1 MKRVLD
7 YLRANVVAYLAL
19 FIALGG
25 TSYALTVPAGSVGT
39 RQLKNHS
46 VTPIKLDK
54 GKIAGYVRA
63 WAVIQ
68 GGTQVLAS
76 RPQAKVLDWDPTSD
90 TGDIS
95 WGGSISGGCIPLTDG
110 GGVFVQAVVRP
121 HFAGLPAV
129 VHFATFTSSSQSG
142 SNTAA
147 VTAVVV
153 LCPQP

>member
-1 MKRVLD
+1 MKRFLD
-7 YLRANVVAYLAL
+7 HLRANVVGYLAL

-25 TSYALTVPAGSVGT
+25 TSYALTVPAGSVGS

-68 GGTQVLAS
+68 GGTQVVAS
-76 RPQAKVLDWDPTSD
+76 RPRAKVLDWDPTSD

-95 WGGSISGGCIPLTDG
+95 WGRSISGTCIPLTSG
-110 GGVFVQAVVRP
+110 GGAFVQAVVRE
-121 HFAGLPAV
+121 HFLGVPAV
-129 VHFATFTSSSQSG
+129 
-142 SNTAA
+142 
-147 VTAVVV
+147 
-153 LCPQP
+153 